1 MVYTREQ
8 RSLFS
13 LKIQELILYYIA
25 SIFSLF
31 YLKIQSMILFYT
43 KESSL
48 PLFSLKTNALIRYY
62 IQDSILPLFS
72 FNVKYGLPRPPSPP
86 SDIEPNS
93 PSVKNV
99 NLALLIARLFRAKA
113 ITLQSSVMGNFAWAR
128 GLYANAHAR
137 AEGM

>member
-86 SDIEPNS
+86 SDIETQQSVCQKRKPGAPDSSSFPCQSNNS
-93 PSVKNV
+93 PIERDGEFRMGAGSVC
-99 NLALLIARLFRAKA
+99 
-113 ITLQSSVMGNFAWAR
+113 
-128 GLYANAHAR
+128 
-137 AEGM
+137 